1 VKNKKCIKEVNI
13 FRRSPEMRNFTI
25 PREIKIAEEE
35 LISDKVC
42 KIKTSGGGKY
52 KTRNCLICD
61 KEFTSIG
68 NGNRICNNCKS
79 ERNYIYKGKKGRIQ
93 RIKNM
98 EGLLKFLDD
107 DINILG
113 EAM

>member
-25 PREIKIAEEE
+25 PREIKIGKKD
-35 LISDKVC
+35 LISDRVF
-42 KIKTSGGGKY
+42 KIITSGGGIHKRRECLRCY
-52 KTRNCLICD
+52 KSF
-61 KEFTSIG
+61 KSKG
-68 NGNRICNNCKS
+68 KGNRICNYCKS
-79 ERNYIYKGKKGRIQ
+79 EGSYIYKGKKGKIYRTA
-93 RIKNM
+93 NM
-98 EGLLKFLDD
+98 ENLLKFIDD